1 MEMCAWRGETERFM
15 CVLRFTMHFCKG
27 KKGKE
32 GVGEEKTFTF
42 APSPSSFLHSCAII
56 IIDRAK
62 EREKRKKPP
71 FPLFSSPPS
80 FLQPVPSLISPVRTL
95 NDSIWDSRRSRGS
108 KSCIQTPPPAPHFE
122 KKSLGK
128 ERKLIWVGGGGV
140 RQKKSPAERWKSING
155 TGASAFKRKTLCSR
169 SRYNIFVSV
178 DSTCFDK
185 KVSFLKGR
193 VSLILCSC
201 DLERCQIWREMN
213 VCIEF
218 LIW

>member
-1 MEMCAWRGETERFM
+1 MARVFIFVTLFFWQMEMCAWRGETERFM

-32 GVGEEKTFTF
+32 GVVQEKTFTF
-42 APSPSSFLHSCAII
+42 APSSSSFLYSCAII

-80 FLQPVPSLISPVRTL
+80 FLQPVPSLISPRTL

-122 KKSLGK
+122 KKSMGK
-128 ERKLIWVGGGGV
+128 ERKLIWVGGV
-140 RQKKSPAERWKSING
+140 RQKK
-155 TGASAFKRKTLCSR
+155 
-169 SRYNIFVSV
+169 
-178 DSTCFDK
+178 
-185 KVSFLKGR
+185 
-193 VSLILCSC
+193 
-201 DLERCQIWREMN
+201 
-213 VCIEF
+213 
-218 LIW
+218 

>member
-1 MEMCAWRGETERFM
+1 MRGAAKQKDLCASSD
-15 CVLRFTMHFCKG
+15 LRCIFVRARKG
-27 KKGKE
+27 KREWGK
-32 GVGEEKTFTF
+32 KK
-42 APSPSSFLHSCAII
+42 PSPSPPPPPPSFIRVLLLLLTEQK
-56 IIDRAK
+56 K
-62 EREKRKKPP
+62 ERKGKNL
-71 FPLFSSPPS
+71 LFLSFHPPPS

-193 VSLILCSC
+193 VSLILCFC

-213 VCIEF
+213 VRIEF
-218 LIW
+218 LI